1 MIALSSSK
9 NNCSNEPIM
18 NILPKNSNE
27 YAHNSFIFINKQI
40 TQMKTQYLWILL
52 CLVGFTSCET
62 LDQEP
67 ESTATKSA
75 VFGNENGL
83 KLYTNSFYSM
93 SFLPKSS
100 TTGDAMSDYLAVRS
114 VETFLQPGAYAAN
127 LSSGWSWTDLR
138 NINYFIENCTDPN
151 VPLTVR
157 NNYLGIARYYRAY
170 FYAEKVKRFG
180 DVPWIGK
187 PLAIDDPAL
196 YGERDKRELV
206 MDSIL
211 ADINFACENITAT
224 DDATRSTVT
233 KYVAYA
239 FKSRLCLF
247 EGTFRKYHTELNL
260 QSTAASWLNDAAA
273 AARYIMDSGKYSLN
287 TSGGAGSSYRQVFIS
302 TLPVASEVLQ
312 ASISDLALNVLHDA
326 NWWWTSGTYGA
337 KASFTRTFINTYL
350 NIDGTPFTDN
360 PAYPTMLFKDE
371 VKNRDLRLK
380 QTIRSGDYKRISSG
394 AQIPAPPLFSYT
406 FTGYQPIKWTLDDMY
421 YDGGSLNI
429 NAVPLYR
436 YAEVLLN
443 YAEAKA
449 ELGTLTD
456 AEWAQT
462 IGKLRERAGITGGLT
477 VKPAKVDAY
486 LVTNYFPGISDPVIL
501 EIRRERGIELS
512 LEGFRFSDI
521 LRWKRGELM
530 EQEWNGFFVPSLVN
544 PMDLNEDG
552 ILDVAFYQGTRP
564 EPVSGVTYVDVS
576 PTAGGKTN
584 SQQLKNG
591 TSGELTWMNEIPR
604 KWDDKMYYY
613 PIPQADL
620 QKNPALGQNEGW
632 K

>member
-1 MIALSSSK
+1 MKIQ
-9 NNCSNEPIM
+9 
-18 NILPKNSNE
+18 
-27 YAHNSFIFINKQI
+27 YIFI
-40 TQMKTQYLWILL
+40 LL
-52 CLVGFTSCET
+52 FSLCMAGCAK

-67 ESTATKSA
+67 QSSASKAA
-75 VFGNENGL
+75 VFGSENGL

-93 SFLPKSS
+93 AFLPKNS
-100 TTGDAMSDYLAVRS
+100 TSLDAMSDYLAVRS

-127 LSSGWSWTDLR
+127 LSSGWTWGDLR
-138 NINYFIENCTDPN
+138 NINYFIANCNDPA
-151 VPLTVR
+151 VPADVR
-157 NNYLGIARYYRAY
+157 NNYIGIARYFRAY
-170 FYAEKVKRFG
+170 FYMEKVKRFG

-196 YGERDKRELV
+196 YGPRDKRELV
-206 MDSIL
+206 MDSVL
-211 ADINFACENITAT
+211 ADIDFACANIKAT
-224 DDATRSTVT
+224 NDASRTTIT

-239 FKSRLCLF
+239 YKSRICLF

-260 QSTAASWLNDAAA
+260 QSTAAAWLNNAAA
-273 AARYIMDSGKYSLN
+273 AAREIMDKGGYSIN
-287 TSGGAGSSYRQVFIS
+287 TTGGPGNSYRQVFTS
-302 TLPVASEVLQ
+302 TVPVAAEVLQ
-312 ASISDLALNVLHDA
+312 AAVSDLALGVLNEA

-350 NIDGTPFTDN
+350 KLDGTPFTGD
-360 PAYPTMLFKDE
+360 PSYRTMLFKDE

-394 AQIPAPPLFSYT
+394 VQVPAPPVFSYT

-421 YDGGSLNI
+421 YDAGALNT
-429 NAVPLYR
+429 NAIALFR

-456 AEWAQT
+456 AEWAET
-462 IGKLRERAGITGGLT
+462 IGVLRARAGITGGLSTKPT
-477 VKPAKVDAY
+477 VADPY
-486 LVTNYFPGISDPVIL
+486 LVANYFPGITDPVIL
-501 EIRRERGIELS
+501 EVRRERGIELS
-512 LEGFRFSDI
+512 LEGFRLGDI
-521 LRWKRGELM
+521 IRWKRGALM
-530 EQEWNGFFVPSLVN
+530 EQEWNGFYVPSLVT

-552 ILDVAFYQGTRP
+552 IPDVAFYQGTRP
-564 EPVSGVTYVDVS
+564 SPAVAGVTYVDVS

-584 SQQLKNG
+584 SQRLKNS
-591 TSGELTWMNEIPR
+591 TSGELTWMNEITR

-620 QKNPALGQNEGW
+620 QKNPQLGQNPGW
-632 K
+632 Q